1 MKALYLLH
9 PQLLLGGILVMTGC
23 VAAQAMCLVYGF
35 FRFHYQRKDLW
46 LSLLDGAILAQ
57 LLVLTRFF
65 CETLYHMGEGFL
77 VVRPLAG
84 LRWGTFLAMVL
95 LAAAAAAQKKVLS
108 PLGAP
113 LTAMLTLPEA
123 EAFCGEAFLVVLPVA
138 IGLWL
143 LGAINRL
150 WLYRKLTRE
159 RLSAFSVKEAVDTMD
174 FGVLFYREEGS
185 ARGQILLANRKMQEL
200 MFALAGRQLYSGIRF
215 RELLE
220 AGQGRKDAGWMDSL
234 YLLADGSVWLFA
246 PEALEIRGKKCC
258 LITASNVTEQL
269 KATDRLRE
277 KNRELEQRNEE
288 LREMLQNLDQ
298 VCRQE
303 QTLRAKARVH
313 DLLGQR
319 ISQILRSVRE
329 KEEPEEGLLEYFADG
344 LPTELRDPPEDQQY
358 SLQKLAE
365 NFASLRVD
373 IRTTGALPGR
383 KELRKAF
390 SELAAEAVTNAIR
403 HGYATAVSID
413 ITCRRQV
420 WQMEIRDN
428 GLSVEGPVS
437 EGGGLR
443 EMRRKITE
451 LGGRFTYVTSPRF
464 VITASV
470 PEGGLL

>member
-1 MKALYLLH
+1 MKVLYLLH
-9 PQLLLGGILVMTGC
+9 PQALLGGILLMTGC

-35 FRFHYQRKDLW
+35 FRFHYQRRDLW
-46 LSLLDGAILAQ
+46 LSLLDGAILLQ

-77 VVRPLAG
+77 LVRPMAG
-84 LRWGTFLAMVL
+84 LRWGIFAAMLL
-95 LAAAAAAQKKVLS
+95 LAAAAAIQKKVLS
-108 PLGAP
+108 PMGAP
-113 LTAMLTLPEA
+113 LAAALTLPEA
-123 EAFCGEAFLVVLPVA
+123 EALWGEAFLAVLPLA

-143 LGAINRL
+143 LTAINRL
-150 WLYRKLTRE
+150 WLYRKQTRE

-185 ARGQILLANRKMQEL
+185 ARGQILLANQKMQEL
-200 MFALAGRQLYSGIRF
+200 MFALAGRQLCSGVRF

-220 AGQGRKDAGWMDSL
+220 AGQGRKGSGWQDNL
-234 YLLADGSVWLFA
+234 YLLADGSVWLFST
-246 PEALEIRGKKCC
+246 ESMEKCC
-258 LITASNVTEQL
+258 LMTASNVTEHL

-288 LREMLQNLDQ
+288 LREMLRNLDQ

-329 KEEPEEGLLEYFADG
+329 KEEPEEWLLDYFAGG
-344 LPTELRDPPEDQQY
+344 LPAELRDPTEDQQY

-373 IRTTGALPGR
+373 IRTTGELPEWP
-383 KELRKAF
+383 ELRKAF
-390 SELAAEAVTNAIR
+390 YEIAAEAVTNAIR

-413 ITCRRQV
+413 ITFRRRE
-420 WQMEIRDN
+420 WQMEIQDN
-428 GLSVEGPVS
+428 GLSVEGPVI
-437 EGGGLR
+437 EGGGLG

-451 LGGRFTYVTSPRF
+451 LGGRFSYVTCPHF
-464 VITASV
+464 IITATV